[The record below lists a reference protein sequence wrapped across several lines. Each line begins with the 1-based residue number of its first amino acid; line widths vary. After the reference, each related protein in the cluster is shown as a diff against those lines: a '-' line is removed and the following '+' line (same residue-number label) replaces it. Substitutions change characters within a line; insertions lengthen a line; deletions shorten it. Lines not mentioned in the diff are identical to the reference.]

1 MKKKQNINL
10 SQLQDYCNTYNLDQN
25 IFENPNDETNKK
37 QIIQIFENFT
47 GIEYTKDH
55 IVIKQMDFNGEPED
69 RTLSRDDFPRFWE
82 VSSLEEL
89 HHEINRFVDSYN
101 KAVIDLEIVKTSI
114 NSLNASDR
122 DTFFTLMEESQK
134 AMDDLNTIAKKRPL
148 TPQDLVAK
156 NRADLI
162 NDRVKALEILSQKLK
177 PSIDVVLVPVEKD
190 GSFGDAESVHLSDIP
205 QGDIPNLSSED
216 VAAYIR
222 SNSSLDPDDLFRS
235 DSFQRNTKEGH
246 DTLNNTLYHFTE
258 HKMVTGTGMEYRLN
272 DDDDQKVVY
281 QVITSFDEIQS
292 LDEFVEHMNQVNS
305 HKARNIALLKYL
317 DRDSEK
323 TKKDNHER

>member
-10 SQLQDYCNTYNLDQN
+10 SQLQVYCTTYNIDQN

-37 QIIQIFENFT
+37 RIIQIFENFT

-69 RTLSRDDFPRFWE
+69 RTLSREDFPRFWE

-114 NSLNASDR
+114 NSLNAVDR

-177 PSIDVVLVPVEKD
+177 PSIDVILVPVEKD

-205 QGDIPNLSSED
+205 QGDIPTLSTED

-235 DSFQRNTKEGH
+235 DSFQKQTKLGH

-258 HKMVTGTGMEYRLN
+258 HKMVNGTGMEYRLN

-323 TKKDNHER
+323 TKKDDHER